1 VIFSINKTELQNALN
16 VVIKGVSTR
25 STLPT
30 LSGILID
37 ASGDK
42 IELQSTDLEYS
53 VKFSAPALVE
63 EEGRTVVPGKLFCE
77 IVRSLSDATVRVQ
90 IGESQAFITCDT
102 SSFTVKTLNHEDFP
116 KFPHVDTFQSIKVP
130 YSVFQRMVHRVAK
143 VVSKDESR
151 AILTGILVTLEG
163 SAFKMVAT
171 DSYRLAATEVNLAE
185 SSSQD
190 FEAVISGTFLNE
202 VASAFKTESD
212 VIISLSENQIV
223 IQCESVVF
231 INRRIE
237 GNYPNYRQLLPD
249 TYTSCATLKVAD
261 LISGVKRA
269 SLFSSSTSP
278 MKFNINSTSQTVQI
292 TVQSP
297 EIGTAQE
304 TIPCEVKGD
313 DCEIAFNSSYVLDGL
328 NAAND
333 EYIDLEVQSVLKPGI
348 LRVNNDERYLYLIMP
363 VRI

>member
-16 VVIKGVSTR
+16 IVIKGVSVK
-25 STLPT
+25 STLPA

-63 EEGRTVVPGKLFCE
+63 EEGRTVVPGKLFCD
-77 IVRSLSDATVRVQ
+77 IVRSLSDAAVRVQ
-90 IGESQAFITCDT
+90 TGDGQAFVTCDT
-102 SSFTVKTLNHEDFP
+102 SSFSVKTLNHEDFP
-116 KFPHVDTFQSIKVP
+116 KFPHVDTFQSISVP

-143 VVSKDESR
+143 VVSRDESR
-151 AILTGILVTLEG
+151 AILTGVLVTLEG
-163 SAFKMVAT
+163 SIFKMVAT
-171 DSYRLAATEVNLAE
+171 DSYRLAATEVDLVENSAE
-185 SSSQD
+185 D
-190 FEAVISGTFLNE
+190 FEAVISGVFLNE

-212 VIISLSENQIV
+212 ITIALSENQIV
-223 IQCESVVF
+223 ISCESVIFV
-231 INRRIE
+231 NRRIE

-249 TYTSCATLKVAD
+249 TYTSCATLKVSELA
-261 LISGVKRA
+261 SSVKRA
-269 SLFSSSTSP
+269 SLLSSSTSP
-278 MKFNINSTSQTVQI
+278 MKFNINASSQTVQI

-297 EIGTAQE
+297 DVGTAQE
-304 TIPCEVKGD
+304 TIPCAVKGE

-328 NAAND
+328 NVIND

-348 LRVNNDERYLYLIMP
+348 LKTHGEERYLYLIMP